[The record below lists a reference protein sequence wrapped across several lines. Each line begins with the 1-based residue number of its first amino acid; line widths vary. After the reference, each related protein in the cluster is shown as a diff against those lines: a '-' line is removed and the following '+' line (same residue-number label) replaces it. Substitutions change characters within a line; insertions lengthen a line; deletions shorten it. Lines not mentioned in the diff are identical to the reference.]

1 MADTKRLPRS
11 LRFGGT
17 PLYHHQPPGEHPQPD
32 GVRRV
37 NERCV
42 ELETYANFTQSG
54 AARHIGLGAV
64 VAIAGVI
71 LMIAI
76 LNEKNSNFENYLSI
90 IMAAPALPAIT
101 TLIYFASG
109 AHRTRG
115 AYVRINRRTQK
126 LYYVFPRSKRLHVI
140 DWAHVEALAGYI
152 PIFSGTINTSRHP
165 LYLLG
170 VDMAMTPPTEICV
183 ACGNL
188 GVAVGDRSA
197 KALWAYLQ
205 AFMAHGPEGL
215 PEPAPLPPR
224 LTRKQEALQPYRE
237 WYAGLRRR
245 IAQPYGLMKAPITIP
260 LSLCGLLIH
269 AIPDSVEAFV
279 QYNVPYAQF
288 PAEID
293 RLCGFE
299 DPRTQDI
306 CVNSEQIEP

>member
-1 MADTKRLPRS
+1 MSDTKRLPKS

-17 PLYHHQPPGEHPQPD
+17 PLYHHRPTGEHPQPD

-54 AARHIGLGAV
+54 AARHIGLGVV
-64 VAIAGVI
+64 VAIAAIFLKV
-71 LMIAI
+71 AI
-76 LNEKNSNFENYLSI
+76 LNDEYSSLEDYLSI
-90 IMAAPALPAIT
+90 IWVAPILPAVT

-109 AHRTRG
+109 GHRTRG
-115 AYVRINRRTQK
+115 AYVRINRCTQK
-126 LYYVFPRSKRLHVI
+126 LYYVFPRDKRLHVI

-170 VDMAMTPPTEICV
+170 VDLTMAPPTEICV

-245 IAQPYGLMKAPITIP
+245 IAKPYGLMKAPITIP
-260 LSLCGLLIH
+260 LSLGGLLIH

>member
-170 VDMAMTPPTEICV
+170 VDLAMTPPTEKRV
-183 ACGNL
+183 SCGNL
-188 GVAVGDRSA
+188 GVADGVRAA

>member
-1 MADTKRLPRS
+1 MSDTKRLPRS

-17 PLYHHQPPGEHPQPD
+17 PLYHHQPSGEHPQPD

-64 VAIAGVI
+64 VAIAGMI

-90 IMAAPALPAIT
+90 IMAAPALPAVT

-115 AYVRINRRTQK
+115 AYVRVNRRTQK

-170 VDMAMTPPTEICV
+170 VDLAMTPPTEICV

-215 PEPAPLPPR
+215 PAPAPLPPR
-224 LTRKQEALQPYRE
+224 LTRKKEALQPYRE
-237 WYAGLRRR
+237 WYAELSRR
-245 IAQPYGLMKAPITIP
+245 IAKPYGLLKAPITIP
-260 LSLCGLLIH
+260 LSLGGLLIH
-269 AIPDSVEAFV
+269 AIPDSVEALV